1 MGTYMYFQLKVVT
14 DEDEQN
20 THTPEE
26 LIAYLRRDNVE
37 AEDAL
42 DSEGDTN
49 DESGWC
55 NWNSDLK
62 EFSKKFP
69 SALFIL
75 NVRQALGDLDDLDFE
90 LMSEASIEAAILDR
104 ESSDFYY
111 KNGEEFLMNED
122 GVLIKFPVTVHVT
135 PTQKISKE
143 VTTSQI
149 SQSEYFKQ
157 KAKTEWELWME
168 KSRAARNNR

>member
-1 MGTYMYFQLKVVT
+1 MGTYMYFKLKVVI
-14 DEDEQN
+14 DKDEQN

-26 LIAYLRRDNVE
+26 LIACLRRDNGE

-42 DSEGDTN
+42 NSEGDTN

-62 EFSKKFP
+62 EFSKKNP
-69 SALFIL
+69 TVLFIL
-75 NVRQALGDLDDLDFE
+75 NVRQALGDLDDLDLE
-90 LMSEASIEAAILDR
+90 LMSEAAIENAILDR

-111 KNGEEFLMNED
+111 KNGEEFFMSED
-122 GVLIKFPVTVHVT
+122 GVLIKCPETVHVT
-135 PTQKISKE
+135 PLQKRSKE
-143 VTTSQI
+143 VTTSPI
-149 SQSEYFKQ
+149 SQNEYFKQ